1 MDRLQ
6 VAIVCPADE
15 ARMTVAKAFDRAP
28 PGWDV
33 RLHREMPT
41 EADVVVSAGVN
52 VHGAIVFDPAEP
64 HRVIAD
70 IQRWIERL
78 SRRVFVVTGASGGS
92 GATTLALH
100 LAASGPQPTCL
111 VELSDRPQVAVRLG
125 LVATPEPPAEDVAP
139 VPVPGGFKLIS
150 LAPGVPVA
158 ILERALAA
166 SPRVVIDV
174 APDALS
180 GVVRRCDAG
189 VLVMQPTVTS
199 ATGAI
204 RVLDEHRDLPWALVS
219 NRVGPGGETSRAELQ
234 RAVGRRVTMELPCS
248 RAVRDAESDKRLVT
262 APWSR
267 WRAKVLRL
275 AGALEE

>member
-28 PGWDV
+28 AGWEV
-33 RLHREMPT
+33 RLHREVPV
-41 EADVVVSAGVN
+41 EADVVVAAGVD
-52 VHGAIVFDPAEP
+52 VDGAIVFDPAEP

-70 IQRWIERL
+70 IQGWIERL
-78 SRRVFVVTGASGGS
+78 SRRVFVVTSASGGS

-100 LAASGPQPTCL
+100 LAASGSEPTCL
-111 VELSDRPQVAVRLG
+111 VEVNDRPQVALRLG
-125 LVATPEPPAEDVAP
+125 LVAAPESPAEDAIP

-150 LAPGVPVA
+150 LAPGA
-158 ILERALAA
+158 SASILERALVTT
-166 SPRVVIDV
+166 PRVVID
-174 APDALS
+174 APPDALS
-180 GVVRRCDAG
+180 GVVERCDAG

-199 ATGAI
+199 AAGAI
-204 RVLDEHRDLPWALVS
+204 RVLDEHPDLPWALVS

-248 RAVRDAESDKRLVT
+248 RAVRDAEGDKRLVT

-267 WRAKVLRL
+267 WRTKVLRL
-275 AGALEE
+275 AGALEA